1 MDKNG
6 QKLESLFWLVL
17 VWVNHF
23 SFSFLIISLPVM
35 KSFRVCMSCGD
46 RQLVIIYSVRTFFFN
61 FIALGRQHTNLT
73 THTQTHNTV
82 TTTPLVLA
90 ADASLTRWTV
100 IDGGMY
106 HPPSHCLRHTTLM
119 KYAGAQ
125 KYSHSVRDTNPYI
138 ESHILQGNKRRYFIH
153 QYSSQLPQIWYVNIR
168 IYLIWKMQNTLCAK

>member
-82 TTTPLVLA
+82 TTTPLVFGSRCQP
-90 ADASLTRWTV
+90 DQMNCYWWRNVSSSLPLSPTHY
-100 IDGGMY
+100 IDEVCWCPEVQPQCERY
-106 HPPSHCLRHTTLM
+106 QSIYWVP
-119 KYAGAQ
+119 
-125 KYSHSVRDTNPYI
+125 
-138 ESHILQGNKRRYFIH
+138 HIARK
-153 QYSSQLPQIWYVNIR
+153 
-168 IYLIWKMQNTLCAK
+168 